1 MTDQQN
7 TAPAVWDPTAR
18 GGAGGWVRGPQQSTA
33 PAAPPAVP
41 APQQPPRSPAGPP
54 GPPADDAPTAVIP
67 QPVPPRPAAPGSL
80 PPRDGTPPPAA
91 PTAPAFPQAAPA
103 GPPYGAPHGSPQQ
116 PPPPQPEYGRPYGQ
130 NPPYDPAP
138 AYDPA
143 PYDPAPYDRVSYDQA
158 SYDQP
163 GHSRP
168 AYGQPPYGPPAPQQQ
183 QYDYPQHD
191 YPTGYGQHDDDED
204 RPGNRRAP
212 LLIAFALLFVLAL
225 GGGILWAVR
234 DKGGSTDQAG
244 PASPSA
250 SVTGGTAASG
260 NPPPAP
266 APTGSA
272 GAPTPAASDT
282 AAASPTPSASAT
294 AGGPNAQTQAKA
306 LDELLGQGEN
316 AKAPIGNAVA
326 KVNSCP
332 AKSEIDSSA
341 QVFDNG
347 AKQRDQLLTKLA
359 TLSVTDLP
367 GGAEAVQSL
376 RSAWQLSADIDRAY
390 AAWARTVATQGCSGA
405 APNTAD
411 KKRADELN
419 PQATQAKKDFVA
431 KWKTIA
437 DQFGLTPRTQDR
449 I

>member
-18 GGAGGWVRGPQQSTA
+18 GGAGGWVRGPQQP
-33 PAAPPAVP
+33 PAAPPTSP
-41 APQQPPRSPAGPP
+41 AAPPRPSRSPAGPP
-54 GPPADDAPTAVIP
+54 SGPPSGPPADDAPTAVIP
-67 QPVPPRPAAPGSL
+67 QPVPPQPAAPGSL
-80 PPRDGTPPPAA
+80 PPR
-91 PTAPAFPQAAPA
+91 TAPAFPQAAPNA
-103 GPPYGAPHGSPQQ
+103 GPSYGTPHHPQQ
-116 PPPPQPEYGRPYGQ
+116 
-130 NPPYDPAP
+130 
-138 AYDPA
+138 
-143 PYDPAPYDRVSYDQA
+143 
-158 SYDQP
+158 
-163 GHSRP
+163 
-168 AYGQPPYGPPAPQQQ
+168 PQQQ
-183 QYDYPQHD
+183 QPVFPPQPQQGYGAQAPYGHPGHYQPGPAQPGYGHPSHDYPQHDYPQHD
-191 YPTGYGQHDDDED
+191 YPTGYTEPDDE
-204 RPGNRRAP
+204 GGSTGRRAP

-234 DKGGSTDQAG
+234 DKGPDTDQAG
-244 PASPSA
+244 SATPSA
-250 SVTGGTAASG
+250 AATGSADASG

-266 APTGSA
+266 APNGSA

-282 AAASPTPSASAT
+282 AAASATPSPTAT
-294 AGGPNAQTQAKA
+294 VGGPNAQSQAKA
-306 LDELLGQGEN
+306 LDELLTQGES

-332 AKSEIDSSA
+332 AKPEIETAA
-341 QVFDNG
+341 QVFDSG

-367 GGAEAVQSL
+367 GGAEAVKSL
-376 RSAWQLSADIDRAY
+376 KSAWQLSADIDRAY
-390 AAWARTVATQGCSGA
+390 ASWARTVANQGCSGS

-437 DQFGLTPRTQDR
+437 DQFGFTARTQDR

>member
-18 GGAGGWVRGPQQSTA
+18 GGAGGWVRGPQQPPAPSASTP
-33 PAAPPAVP
+33 PAAPPTAP
-41 APQQPPRSPAGPP
+41 A

-80 PPRDGTPPPAA
+80 PP
-91 PTAPAFPQAAPA
+91 PTAPAFPQATPGA
-103 GPPYGAPHGSPQQ
+103 GPSYGAPHHPPQQPQAPQQ
-116 PPPPQPEYGRPYGQ
+116 PPQPAPFLPPPQRGYGDQAPYGH
-130 NPPYDPAP
+130 PGHPAHSQP
-138 AYDPA
+138 THG
-143 PYDPAPYDRVSYDQA
+143 
-158 SYDQP
+158 QP
-163 GHSRP
+163 GYP
-168 AYGQPPYGPPAPQQQ
+168 QPDYAQPDYPQHPYPQQT
-183 QYDYPQHD
+183 YPQHD
-191 YPTGYGQHDDDED
+191 YPTGYAEPDDED
-204 RPGNRRAP
+204 GGGGKRAP

-234 DKGGSTDQAG
+234 DKGSSTDQAG
-244 PASPSA
+244 PAAPSA
-250 SVTGGTAASG
+250 SVTAGADASG

-266 APTGSA
+266 APNGSA
-272 GAPTPAASDT
+272 AAPAPAASDT
-282 AAASPTPSASAT
+282 AAASATPSPTDS
-294 AGGPNAQTQAKA
+294 AGGPNAQSQAKA
-306 LDELLGQGEN
+306 LDELLSQGES

-332 AKSEIDSSA
+332 AKPEIDTAA
-341 QVFDNG
+341 QVFDSG

-367 GGAEAVQSL
+367 GGADAVQSL
-376 RSAWQLSADIDRAY
+376 KSAWQLSADIDRAY
-390 AAWARTVATQGCSGA
+390 ASWARTVATQGCSGT

-437 DQFGLTPRTQDR
+437 DQFGLTARTQDR

>member
-18 GGAGGWVRGPQQSTA
+18 GGAGGWVRGPQQPSAPTSPAAPAMPASSPTA
-33 PAAPPAVP
+33 PAAPPRP
-41 APQQPPRSPAGPP
+41 PQSPA

-67 QPVPPRPAAPGSL
+67 QPVPPRPAAPGPL
-80 PPRDGTPPPAA
+80 PPR
-91 PTAPAFPQAAPA
+91 TAPAFPQATPGA
-103 GPPYGAPHGSPQQ
+103 GPSYGAPHQPPQQ
-116 PPPPQPEYGRPYGQ
+116 PGHPQQAAFPPPPQQGYGAQPPYGHPGHYQ
-130 NPPYDPAP
+130 PGLPQPARPQPGYDQPGYDQSAPYGPSG
-138 AYDPA
+138 PA
-143 PYDPAPYDRVSYDQA
+143 PYDHPQHDQ
-158 SYDQP
+158 
-163 GHSRP
+163 
-168 AYGQPPYGPPAPQQQ
+168 
-183 QYDYPQHD
+183 PQHD
-191 YPTGYGQHDDDED
+191 YPTGYAEPDDED
-204 RPGNRRAP
+204 RAAGRRAP

-234 DKGGSTDQAG
+234 DKGSGTDQAG
-244 PASPSA
+244 PTTPSA
-250 SVTGGTAASG
+250 AATGGADASG

-266 APTGSA
+266 APNGS

-282 AAASPTPSASAT
+282 AAASATPSPTET
-294 AGGPNAQTQAKA
+294 AGGPNAQSQAKA
-306 LDELLGQGEN
+306 LDELLTQGES

-332 AKSEIDSSA
+332 AKPDIDAAA

-347 AKQRDQLLTKLA
+347 AKQRDQLLAKLA

-367 GGAEAVQSL
+367 GGADAAQSL
-376 RSAWQLSADIDRAY
+376 KSAWQLSADIDRAY
-390 AAWARTVATQGCSGA
+390 ASWARTVAGQGCSGS

-419 PQATQAKKDFVA
+419 PQATQAKKDFVT
-431 KWKTIA
+431 KWKVIA
-437 DQFGLTPRTQDR
+437 DQFGLTARTQDR

>member
-18 GGAGGWVRGPQQSTA
+18 GGAGGWVRGPQQ
-33 PAAPPAVP
+33 PAAPAPGPGPVAGQQP
-41 APQQPPRSPAGPP
+41 APPQSQPPAGPP
-54 GPPADDAPTAVIP
+54 PGHDAPTALIP
-67 QPVPPRPAAPGSL
+67 QPVPPQPAAPQPL
-80 PPRDGTPPPAA
+80 PPQGAPTYPQASPASPAA
-91 PTAPAFPQAAPA
+91 PTAPAFPQVTPV
-103 GPPYGAPHGSPQQ
+103 P
-116 PPPPQPEYGRPYGQ
+116 
-130 NPPYDPAP
+130 PPYD
-138 AYDPA
+138 
-143 PYDPAPYDRVSYDQA
+143 
-158 SYDQP
+158 
-163 GHSRP
+163 
-168 AYGQPPYGPPAPQQQ
+168 PPYGPPQPQQSAHPYQPGYGAAAPYPPHPQPQSGGHPQ
-183 QYDYPQHD
+183 QDHSPQDYSQPGGYAPHDYPQYPQHD
-191 YPTGYGQHDDDED
+191 YPSNYVQDDDED
-204 RPGNRRAP
+204 GAGSKRAP

-225 GGGILWAVR
+225 GGGILWAVK
-234 DKGGSTDQAG
+234 DKGSSTDQAG
-244 PASPSA
+244 PAPSA
-250 SVTGGTAASG
+250 TAGSAAPSG
-260 NPPPAP
+260 NPQPAP

-282 AAASPTPSASAT
+282 AAASPSATPSPT
-294 AGGPNAQTQAKA
+294 AGGGPNAQTQAKA
-306 LDELLGQGEN
+306 LDDLLTQGES

-332 AKSEIDSSA
+332 AKTDIDSSA

-347 AKQRDQLLTKLA
+347 AKQRDQLLTKLGGL
-359 TLSVTDLP
+359 TVTDVP
-367 GGAEAVQSL
+367 GGADAVASL
-376 RSAWQLSADIDRAY
+376 KSAWQLSADIDRAY
-390 AAWARTVATQGCSGA
+390 AAWARAVSAQGCSGS